1 MWDGLLSIQT
11 SVLANPRPVRDLF
24 QNMRRMA
31 PEERKPLSFRYCTH
45 TGKCVHT
52 EILMFKS
59 SNLGYL
65 AVLTLTNWTI
75 TREMVI

>member
-1 MWDGLLSIQT
+1 MWGLLSIQT
-11 SVLANPRPVRDLF
+11 SILANPRSVRDLF

-31 PEERKPLSFRYCTH
+31 PEEWNPLAFRYCTH

-65 AVLTLTNWTI
+65 AVLALTNWTVM
-75 TREMVI
+75 REMVI